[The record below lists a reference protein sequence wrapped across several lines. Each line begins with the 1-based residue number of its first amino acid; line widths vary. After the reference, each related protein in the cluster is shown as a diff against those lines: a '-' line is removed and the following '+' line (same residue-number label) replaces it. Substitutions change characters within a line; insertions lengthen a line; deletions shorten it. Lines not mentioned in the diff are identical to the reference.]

1 MNDNDLDVIFLN
13 ATLKA
18 MRNGCKKTIIADQL
32 NYSESRF
39 AQKIKAITGLH
50 YKLLDDLIWGSIV
63 WSCVAKHTK
72 RKDAARELCMSE
84 KNLSIYLK
92 RHPEKPSKTITSK
105 ETTMRKNGKSAV
117 MIQLATASDP
127 MTLKELNTS
136 VRVIKALRASGIE
149 IVSIPGRYKSGYKLD
164 LSGHSNCLTWVN
176 NWRSSLGKS
185 KLAKIF

>member
-1 MNDNDLDVIFLN
+1 MSDNDLDVIFLN

-18 MRNGCKKTIIADQL
+18 MRNGCKKTKIADQL

-39 AQKIKAITGLH
+39 AQKIKGITGLN

-136 VRVIKALRASGIE
+136 VSVIRALRANGIE

-176 NWRSSLGKS
+176 NWRSSLGKT